1 MSRTVIVAAVAS
13 LVLAGCTGSTE
24 PSQPPTSE
32 DALTTTSPVT
42 EEAAVTSEA
51 APTTEEPEETE
62 EPAAFPQTETGAEGF
77 VAYYVETLNGV
88 HVGKQDIKTLRA
100 LSEET
105 CQTCQAFADVAEASP
120 FGGPYMQFISGSP
133 VLVGDEAVV
142 ETVLEQESDGSTV
155 DSVFTLTWGD
165 DEWRVSKIQAAGR

>member
-51 APTTEEPEETE
+51 APTTEEPEGTE
-62 EPAAFPQTETGAEGF
+62 AAAFPQTETGAEGF
-77 VAYYVETLNGV
+77 VAYYVETLNDV
-88 HVGKQDIKTLRA
+88 HVGNQDVETLRA